1 MHPEKLD
8 FVIPVFNEE
17 ESLKELFKRIKVAVE
32 ENGIKAFKVIFID
45 DGSTDK
51 SWEIISELKKEN
63 PENVKGLSLRI
74 NRGKAFALDLG
85 FHHADAPVVF
95 TMDADLQDD
104 PKEIPKFLE
113 KLDEYDL
120 VSGWKQRRNDPI
132 DKTLPSKVFNFVLSR
147 ATRIKLHD
155 FNCGFKCYKSAI
167 IKKIRLYGELHR
179 FTPVLASFYGYKI
192 AEVSVEHHAR
202 KYGKSKY
209 GFERF
214 AKGLV
219 DLCSVIVFTRF
230 SDRPAHLLGGLGLVS
245 GGTGFLILS
254 YLTAVKFIFNESIG
268 TRPLLLLGVLLM
280 ILSIQLVSI
289 GIVSE
294 LVIRNS
300 ALHRKDADDFVKVEV

>member
-17 ESLKELFKRIKVAVE
+17 ESLKELFKRIKAAVE
-32 ENGIKAFKVIFID
+32 ENGIKGFKVIFID

-63 PENVKGLSLRI
+63 PDNVKGLSLRI

-85 FHHADAPVVF
+85 FHHTDAPVVF

-155 FNCGFKCYKSAI
+155 FNCGFKCYKAAI

-245 GGTGFLILS
+245 GGSGFLILC

-280 ILSIQLVSI
+280 ILSIQLISI

-300 ALHRKDADDFVKVEV
+300 ALHRQDADDFVKVEV

>member
-1 MHPEKLD
+1 MHPKKLD

-17 ESLKELFKRIKVAVE
+17 ESLNELFNRIQDAVKTNDIE
-32 ENGIKAFKVIFID
+32 DFRIIFVN

-51 SWEIISELKKEN
+51 SWEKIQGLKDAH
-63 PENVKGLSLRI
+63 PRHVSGYSLRL

-85 FHHADAPVVF
+85 FSKSNAPVVF

-132 DKTLPSKVFNFVLSR
+132 DKTLPSKVFNFILSR

-155 FNCGFKCYKSAI
+155 FNCGFKCYKADVV
-167 IKKIRLYGELHR
+167 KKIRLYGELHR
-179 FTPVLASFYGYKI
+179 FTPVLASFYGYRI

-245 GGTGFLILS
+245 GGLGFVILS
-254 YLTAVKFIFNESIG
+254 YLTAIKIIFGENIG
-268 TRPLLLLGVLLM
+268 GRPLLLFGILLV
-280 ILSIQLVSI
+280 ILSLQLISI

-300 ALHRKDADDFVKVEV
+300 ALHRKDSDDFIRESL

>member
-17 ESLKELFKRIKVAVE
+17 ESLKELFKRIKAAVE
-32 ENGIKAFKVIFID
+32 ENGIKGFKVIFID

-63 PENVKGLSLRI
+63 PDNVKGLSLRI

-85 FHHADAPVVF
+85 FHHTDAPVVF

-155 FNCGFKCYKSAI
+155 FNCGFKCYKAAI

-245 GGTGFLILS
+245 GGLGFLILS
-254 YLTAVKFIFNESIG
+254 YLSAIKLIFGESIG
-268 TRPLLLLGVLLM
+268 GRPLLLLGVLLV
-280 ILSIQLVSI
+280 ILSLQLISI

-300 ALHRKDADDFVKVEV
+300 ALHRKDSDDFIANEL

>member
-17 ESLKELFKRIKVAVE
+17 ESLKELFSQIQKAVE
-32 ENGIKAFKVIFID
+32 ENGIKGFKVIFID

-51 SWEIISELKKEN
+51 SWEIIQELKKEN
-63 PENVKGLSLRI
+63 PENVKGLSLRL

-85 FHHADAPVVF
+85 FNHTSAPVVF

-132 DKTLPSKVFNFVLSR
+132 DKTLPSKVFNFILSR

-155 FNCGFKCYKSAI
+155 FNCGFKCYKADV

-179 FTPVLASFYGYKI
+179 FTPVLASFYGYRI

-214 AKGLV
+214 AKGFV

-245 GGTGFLILS
+245 GGVGFVILS
-254 YLTAVKFIFNESIG
+254 YLTAIKFLLNVSIG

-300 ALHRKDADDFVKVEV
+300 ALHRKDANDFVRLEV